1 MGKKS
6 SDFLGSHEVPV
17 DVGSTKAIGLEE
29 SRGSDKRVVV
39 PEALCLGLKGVTV

>member
-17 DVGSTKAIGLEE
+17 DVGSTKAIELEV